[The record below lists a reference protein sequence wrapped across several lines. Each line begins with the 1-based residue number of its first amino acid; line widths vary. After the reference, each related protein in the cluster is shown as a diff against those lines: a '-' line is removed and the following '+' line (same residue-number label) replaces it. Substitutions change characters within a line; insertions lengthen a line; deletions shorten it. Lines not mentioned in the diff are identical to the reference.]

1 MDFGDNRIT
10 KLVICGK
17 TPHEVNDIRLLAEW
31 EDGRKEQEALEFTHA
46 KEAAEMTFE
55 ISPKSGKV
63 KISFVFLPGSAFD
76 FEWFQFE

>member
-1 MDFGDNRIT
+1 
-10 KLVICGK
+10 
-17 TPHEVNDIRLLAEW
+17 LAEG